1 MSQVVK
7 SFLGQRLEGLPLAL
21 EGAQKDEFP
30 TLTMAGGGGRW
41 MESVSERGK
50 EREGEL
56 AGQWGERI
64 PLPPLSSPAFFS
76 FPPVY

>member
-1 MSQVVK
+1 M
-7 SFLGQRLEGLPLAL
+7 AL

-30 TLTMAGGGGRW
+30 TLTMGWGGGRW

-56 AGQWGERI
+56 AAGGGGERI
-64 PLPPLSSPAFFS
+64 PLPPLSSPASFS